1 MPRKVSNWL
10 VASCAVV
17 VAGAAQ
23 AQEFDG
29 AYAGVLARNNF
40 NVGGNIDVGF
50 GAFAGYNM
58 DVGGGVV
65 LGVEGEVDYD
75 PDQPSPPFG
84 GSVWSGG
91 ADDVTGTANL
101 RVGTEVGGT
110 LLYGKAGAG
119 YSSIGDWVWGVGAGV
134 DVPVAGDFFVRGEF
148 QRLDTF
154 TAPVPERYSAK
165 VGVGMQF

>member
-84 GSVWSGG
+84 GSVWGPGS
-91 ADDVTGTANL
+91 DVTGTANV
-101 RVGTEVGGT
+101 RAGAEVGGA
-110 LLYGKAGAG
+110 LVYGKAGAG
-119 YSSIGDWVWGVGAGV
+119 YSSIGSWVWGVGAGA
-134 DVPVAGDFFVRGEF
+134 DVPVTEQLFMRGEV
-148 QRLDTF
+148 QRLDPISAGPPT
-154 TAPVPERYSAK
+154 RYSAK
-165 VGVGMQF
+165 VGLGMNF